1 MIQLLQG
8 QKSRAY
14 RPAITSVP
22 SGDFSGITTNRA
34 DYDQKKAMR
43 SSPIRPSSS
52 NLLLDGPMDALTITQ
67 ADYQGRRGEKVIA
80 VRPRS
85 NEIEHGRPFEGH
97 STYQDGYVPKEATRQ
112 RSMRPKETNYA
123 STDAFA
129 GKTTQRTDFTK
140 KKVDICP
147 AEKVLSRRDRTYEFS
162 NTRNGHDFYHHRI
175 THASRSNS
183 ALVPVA

>member
-34 DYDQKKAMR
+34 DYDQKKVVSSECLQFTFSTSLEEEETHYACSFQAMR
-43 SSPIRPSSS
+43 PVRP
-52 NLLLDGPMDALTITQ
+52 
-67 ADYQGRRGEKVIA
+67 

-97 STYQDGYVPKEATRQ
+97 STYQDATRQ